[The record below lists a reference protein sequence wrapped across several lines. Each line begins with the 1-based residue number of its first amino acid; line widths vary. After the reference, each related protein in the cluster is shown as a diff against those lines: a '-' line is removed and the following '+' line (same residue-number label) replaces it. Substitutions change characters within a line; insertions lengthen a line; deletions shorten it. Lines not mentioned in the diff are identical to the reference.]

1 MTWCAYLAL
10 PLSLEG
16 AGAVLG
22 LNQQKMK
29 EGKDLIRYFCKPC
42 SPTRTN
48 RGRTRNMPWDAPE
61 KWSLFE
67 SYNKRDV
74 EVELS
79 IKERLKNYPVP
90 DFVWEEYH
98 LSEHINDRGILI
110 DKTLVENAIRF
121 NELSKAEL
129 SEQMKQITALE
140 NPNSVQQLRGWLAE
154 NGLETESLGKKDV
167 AELMKTAPAQL
178 QEVLSLRLLLSK
190 SSIKKYEAMANS
202 MWSDGRCRGMFMFYG
217 AARTGRFAGRI
228 IQLQNLVRNS
238 MPDLNQ
244 ARELVK
250 HGDYDSMAMLY
261 DVPDALSQL
270 IRTAFIPKPG
280 YKFYVADYSAIEARV
295 IAYIAGESWRL
306 EAFKEGKDIYC
317 ASASAMF
324 GVPVEKHG
332 INGDLRQKG
341 KIAELANGYGGSVGA
356 LKAMGA
362 LDMGLTEDELKPL
375 VDSWRAANPNI
386 VRLWYAIE
394 QAAMGALRQHT
405 TTETHGL
412 KFICRSG
419 MLFIE
424 LPSGRQ
430 LAYVKPQIGTNR
442 FGSDSITYEG
452 TGTARK
458 WERLETFGG
467 KLTENIV
474 QAISRDIL
482 CNAMRNLEGCYIV
495 GHIHDE
501 LIIECPEGTS
511 LEEICNRMATPPDWM
526 KDILLR
532 ADGYIADY
540 YMKD

>member
-1 MTWCAYLAL
+1 
-10 PLSLEG
+10 
-16 AGAVLG
+16 
-22 LNQQKMK
+22 
-29 EGKDLIRYFCKPC
+29 
-42 SPTRTN
+42 
-48 RGRTRNMPWDAPE
+48 
-61 KWSLFE
+61 
-67 SYNKRDV
+67 
-74 EVELS
+74 
-79 IKERLKNYPVP
+79 
-90 DFVWEEYH
+90 
-98 LSEHINDRGILI
+98 
-110 DKTLVENAIRF
+110 
-121 NELSKAEL
+121 
-129 SEQMKQITALE
+129 
-140 NPNSVQQLRGWLAE
+140 
-154 NGLETESLGKKDV
+154 
-167 AELMKTAPAQL
+167 
-178 QEVLSLRLLLSK
+178 
-190 SSIKKYEAMANS
+190 
-202 MWSDGRCRGMFMFYG
+202 
-217 AARTGRFAGRI
+217 
-228 IQLQNLVRNS
+228 
-238 MPDLNQ
+238 
-244 ARELVK
+244 
-250 HGDYDSMAMLY
+250 
-261 DVPDALSQL
+261 
-270 IRTAFIPKPG
+270 
-280 YKFYVADYSAIEARV
+280 
-295 IAYIAGESWRL
+295 
-306 EAFKEGKDIYC
+306 
-317 ASASAMF
+317 
-324 GVPVEKHG
+324 
-332 INGDLRQKG
+332 
-341 KIAELANGYGGSVGA
+341 
-356 LKAMGA
+356 MGA

-412 KFICRSG
+412 KFICKSG

-511 LEEICNRMATPPDWM
+511 LEEICNRMATPPEWM
-526 KDILLR
+526 KDIPLR